1 MYVCIYNKLMNKK
14 DLLAIYLNE
23 FNYKYLLRGA
33 RKYKCLTT
41 LKFLNFK
48 KVRTFTKD
56 EQQNYNLDPW
66 VQAVSIST
74 GKSSKIHKIYN
85 LGQPVKKIIQI
96 WDFLCKKKI
105 YCSVW
110 GAMNSTI
117 KNSKYLNFYFPDP
130 WNFNDKSKPIYLM
143 KLYLLPNYYAKN
155 YLRFNIFKFFI
166 LAFFFLISLIQNSK
180 LSDFISDIIF
190 SLKIILKH
198 GLKNYIL
205 FFLFDIFFMN
215 VVVNCSKKKS
225 QFSLIFLNSIAH
237 FQHNNWNEKKHEET
251 FFRCAERIFK
261 KLEKIKRQYK
271 SIIIFNGFTQRR
283 INNEYILRP
292 IDPIKFLLNFINFKS
307 LEQDMTNGGYI
318 FFKDKKEM
326 QLNLEIL
333 DQLYYLNKKIFYIE
347 KFDNKTIFYRINIKS
362 KKILSIKTKRHN
374 LIEIKKNAIKSK
386 VMKKD
391 IGKFFIKNIE
401 CIKTTGA
408 HVPNGLLLYDNFNYF
423 KSNNKIEN
431 HLIFNYICNHFKTY

>member
-1 MYVCIYNKLMNKK
+1 MDKN

-23 FNYKYLLRGA
+23 FNFNFLLWGA

-41 LKFLNFK
+41 LKFLNLK
-48 KVRTFTKD
+48 QIKTFTKD
-56 EQQNYNLDPW
+56 KQQNYNLDPW

-96 WDFLCKKKI
+96 WDFLCKNKI
-105 YCSVW
+105 YSSVW

-130 WNFNDKSKPIYLM
+130 WNFNDMSKPIHLM

-155 YLRFNIFKFFI
+155 YLKFNIFKFF
-166 LAFFFLISLIQNSK
+166 LLTLFFVIGLIKNSK
-180 LSDFISDIIF
+180 LGDFISDIIF
-190 SLKIILKH
+190 SLKIILKN
-198 GLKNYIL
+198 GFKNYIL

-215 VVVNCSKKKS
+215 VVANYSKKKKS

-251 FFRCAERIFK
+251 FFRCTERIFK
-261 KLEKIKRQYK
+261 KIEKIKLQYK
-271 SIIIFNGFTQRR
+271 SLIIFNGFTQKR
-283 INNEYILRP
+283 IKNEYILRP
-292 IDPIKFLLNFINFKS
+292 KDPSKFLLNFINFKS

-318 FFKDKKEM
+318 FFKDKKKM
-326 QLNLEIL
+326 QISLEIL
-333 DQLYYLNKKIFYIE
+333 NQLYYLNKKIFYIE
-347 KFDNKTIFYRINIKS
+347 KFDDKTISYKINIKS
-362 KKILSIKTKRHN
+362 KKILTIRTKDQN
-374 LIEIKKNAIKSK
+374 LIEINKNVTKSI

-391 IGKFFIKNIE
+391 ISKFFIKNIK

-408 HVPNGLLLYDNFNYF
+408 HVSNGLLLYDNFNSF
-423 KSNNKIEN
+423 KSNHKIEN
-431 HLIFNYICNHFKTY
+431 HLIFSYICKHFSTS